1 LLAALTRRKNV
12 EKGKEEKKKKKGKKK
27 KKKIT
32 YVQADKI

>member
-12 EKGKEEKKKKKGKKK
+12 EKGKEEKTKKKGKK